1 MTRLCLT
8 LSLLISSVSFAETC
22 FKAVTEIPVE
32 SKIPETICI
41 SSAQLNL
48 VDPGFPKAPY
58 YEAVVVSS
66 LGTLSELANPKEH
79 KAPYRLSVTKNLV
92 REIDWACGEFYA
104 SQINVTF
111 NADAQGKTIS
121 PSLQVY
127 GEILSSPDRCH
138 SSTTNERIEFSRI

>member
-1 MTRLCLT
+1 MTRLFLT
-8 LSLLISSVSFAETC
+8 LSLLLSTAALAETC

-41 SSAQLNL
+41 NSAQLNL

-79 KAPYRLSVTKNLV
+79 KAPYRFGVIKTLV
-92 REIDWACGEFYA
+92 EQNDWGCGEYYA
-104 SQINVTF
+104 SQVNVTF
-111 NADAQGKTIS
+111 DTNARGKTIDQ
-121 PSLQVY
+121 SLRVY
-127 GEILSSPDRCH
+127 GEILFSSDRCH
-138 SSTTNERIEFSRI
+138 MSTQSEILEFSQI